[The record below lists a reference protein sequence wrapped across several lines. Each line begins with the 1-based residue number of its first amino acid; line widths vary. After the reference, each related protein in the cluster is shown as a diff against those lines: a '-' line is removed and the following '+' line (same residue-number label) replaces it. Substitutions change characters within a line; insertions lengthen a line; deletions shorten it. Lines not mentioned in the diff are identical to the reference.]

1 MDERGRCQKILTR
14 INLPTLFFF
23 GESAHGM
30 EAFHDGGFAS
40 ILCAMKL
47 RSLLRV
53 VAAAGLVS
61 FAQAAEQPL
70 YPSMKNDLV
79 SLQGKGV
86 HKFDDAPLAGAKYF
100 AFYYSASWC
109 GPCKAFTPKLV
120 EFYNRVKP
128 LNPQFELI
136 FVSHDYSEKD
146 AEAYMKMD
154 SMPWPAL
161 AYNKIKSKKQLT
173 AYCGPGI
180 PCLVLCDASGKVLSD
195 SYEGEKYVGPYKVMT
210 DIETTLKANPAPA
223 GAAAATTVPATGA
236 GKAGGGFDDF
246 FKKK

>member
-1 MDERGRCQKILTR
+1 
-14 INLPTLFFF
+14 
-23 GESAHGM
+23 
-30 EAFHDGGFAS
+30 
-40 ILCAMKL
+40 MKL
-47 RSLLRV
+47 RSLLCV

-61 FAQAAEQPL
+61 FVQAAEQPL
-70 YPSMKNDLV
+70 YPAMKNDLV
-79 SLQGKGV
+79 SLQGKNV

-100 AFYYSASWC
+100 AIYYSASWC

-154 SMPWPAL
+154 NMPWPAL
-161 AYNKIKSKKQLT
+161 AYNKIKSDKQL
-173 AYCGPGI
+173 AGYAGPGI
-180 PCLVLCDASGKVLSD
+180 PCLVLCDATGKVLSD
-195 SYEGEKYVGPYKVMT
+195 SYVDGKYVGPMKVMA
-210 DIETTLKANPAPA
+210 DIEATLKANPASA
-223 GAAAATTVPATGA
+223 EAAAAATAPAAGA
-236 GKAGGGFDDF
+236 KKAGGGFDDF

>member
-1 MDERGRCQKILTR
+1 
-14 INLPTLFFF
+14 
-23 GESAHGM
+23 
-30 EAFHDGGFAS
+30 
-40 ILCAMKL
+40 MKL
-47 RSLLRV
+47 RSLLRI

-61 FAQAAEQPL
+61 FTQAAEQPL
-70 YPSMKNDLV
+70 YPLMKNDLV
-79 SLQGKGV
+79 LLQGKGV

-146 AEAYMKMD
+146 AEAYMKED
-154 SMPWPAL
+154 KMPWPAL
-161 AYNKIKSKKQLT
+161 AFNKIRLDKQL
-173 AYCGPGI
+173 AGYAGPGI
-180 PCLVLCDASGKVLSD
+180 PCLVLCDANGKVLSH
-195 SYEGEKYVGPYKVMT
+195 SYEGEKYVGPHKVMA
-210 DIETTLKANPAPA
+210 DIEATLKADPAPA
-223 GAAAATTVPATGA
+223 GAAPAATAPAGSAKKTG
-236 GKAGGGFDDF
+236 GSFDDF

>member
-1 MDERGRCQKILTR
+1 MSKDTYTYQFADPAFLWRKRA
-14 INLPTLFFF
+14 P
-23 GESAHGM
+23 HG
-30 EAFHDGGFAS
+30 AFHGGGLVCNFR
-40 ILCAMKL
+40 AMKL

-70 YPSMKNDLV
+70 YPLMKNDLV

-136 FVSHDYSEKD
+136 FVSHDYSEKE

-161 AYNKIKSKKQLT
+161 AYNKIKSNKQL
-173 AYCGPGI
+173 AGYAGPGI
-180 PCLVLCDASGKVLSD
+180 PCLVLCDANGKVLSH
-195 SYEGEKYVGPYKVMT
+195 SYEGTTYVGPQKVMA
-210 DIETTLKANPAPA
+210 DIEATLKADPAPA
-223 GAAAATTVPATGA
+223 GAAPATAAPAGGA
-236 GKAGGGFDDF
+236 KKTGGGFDDF